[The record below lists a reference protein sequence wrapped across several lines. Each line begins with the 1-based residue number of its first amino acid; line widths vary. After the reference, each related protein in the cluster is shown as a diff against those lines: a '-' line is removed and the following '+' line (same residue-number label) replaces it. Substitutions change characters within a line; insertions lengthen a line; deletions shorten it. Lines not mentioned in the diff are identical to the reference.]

1 MVDPRGAGGW
11 RVVTGTGDTA
21 AGSTPQRL
29 LSWFVWLVV
38 LHSVA
43 VGAVMVA
50 TTEWAV
56 AFGGWPTG
64 GSLFFARQFG
74 VFHFVVATAYA
85 VEYVRY
91 RGVTILMAAKAMAVA
106 SLGYAVA
113 IEGALWPVW
122 LAAAGDAVMGL
133 AAWVL
138 HGRAFGASALLPAR
152 TPPAP
157 DRTQP

>member
-1 MVDPRGAGGW
+1 M
-11 RVVTGTGDTA
+11 TGTDDSVSGWM
-21 AGSTPQRL
+21 PERL
-29 LSWFVWLVV
+29 LQWFVWLVV

-43 VGAVMVA
+43 VGAVMVTA
-50 TTEWAV
+50 TEWAV

-64 GSLFFARQFG
+64 GALFFARQFG
-74 VFHFVVATAYA
+74 VFHFVVAAAYA

-91 RGVTILMAAKAMAVA
+91 RGVTILVAAKTMAVL
-106 SLGYAVA
+106 SLGYALA

-138 HGRAFGASALLPAR
+138 HRRAFGASALPPAR

-157 DRTQP
+157 GRTRP